1 MSPFNV
7 QISRED
13 MAMGRVYKKVGKRY
27 VEIGMEFTGFPADGI
42 WLVQDG
48 RHSMTCLI
56 GQKERV
62 PVFALNYRQYVN
74 DLCDLSQAV
83 KKEKPMSL
91 YDEMV
96 LVCDFFAQKAEENGH
111 LR

>member
-1 MSPFNV
+1 MNIFYEKFGRRY
-7 QISRED
+7 RE
-13 MAMGRVYKKVGKRY
+13 AGF
-27 VEIGMEFTGFPADGI
+27 EFRGFPADGI

-56 GQKERV
+56 GQKDRV

-74 DLCDLSQAV
+74 DLCDLMQAAQ
-83 KKEKPMSL
+83 KEKPMSL
-91 YDEMV
+91 YDEMMW
-96 LVCDFFAQKAEENGH
+96 VCDFFAQKAEENGH